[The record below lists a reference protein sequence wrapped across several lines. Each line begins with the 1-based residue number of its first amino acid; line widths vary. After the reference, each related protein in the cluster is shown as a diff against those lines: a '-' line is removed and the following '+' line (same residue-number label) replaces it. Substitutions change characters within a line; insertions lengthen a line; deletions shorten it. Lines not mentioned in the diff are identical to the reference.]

1 MMKKYKWSLL
11 LGSLLSLSPILIGL
25 LLWNQLPAK
34 LPTHFSTGNTPD
46 GWSSKAITVFG
57 LPLFMFAMMWFCF
70 LFTHVDPKR
79 QNISPKLIRAL
90 VWFMAALSPI
100 VVCSSY
106 AIALGINVNITLLT
120 YLIIGL
126 MLLVIGNYLAKT
138 KQNYSAGIRI
148 PWTLSSEENWNRTH
162 RVSSRLFIFCGLAM
176 IANGFLDSNILLFFI
191 MAVLIVIPYAYSF
204 SREKENQKNQ
214 ERDLVLEI
222 SGGEG
227 MNDIEKQAFTL
238 KDYEKVDEITDG
250 QTFLYVV
257 LPQFYSY
264 KNENYEFVMI
274 LVDYKKLDLKN
285 GYTYWG
291 NGLQDIMN
299 CEMNPIPQLEKKQ
312 MPTKIAELNW
322 KTETDEIKL
331 KKCVVAPITY
341 MEQYKEE
348 ISSAAIHVEWKK
360 KYLKNEEKTIQKIE
374 TYLYNSHD
382 QSFRYRIYSP
392 EIELR
397 NNTIKVMTS
406 LQAINKVALLFMA
419 VFLTGMIAIYQLR
432 FEHREESY
440 GISLAY
446 GAQYKELYWEI
457 FCEIL
462 LLNSIGTIIGIVI
475 GYLVTYYVDFGIM
488 ISVVN
493 VQGSWYT
500 FLSAYGLCVVLS
512 SFVSVITFRKLKK
525 KKIIE
530 LLNVY

>member
-1 MMKKYKWSLL
+1 MKNCINNMIQIRDKRLKV
-11 LGSLLSLSPILIGL
+11 IGL
-25 LLWNQLPAK
+25 IDNSVYSGMIIPYQTMLNVYKEEKDIQFSGTFFCENELQKQKRIDEVIEQIKEKDNHADILGVTEGEELYKNALYTKIQWRIVRGMCALVAILFFMINETIVLMAKAKKERKIMGINLALGATERDIKYCLFFETLLVTLLAVFLVMITLRPLAK
-34 LPTHFSTGNTPD
+34 LASLEH
-46 GWSSKAITVFG
+46 
-57 LPLFMFAMMWFCF
+57 
-70 LFTHVDPKR
+70 
-79 QNISPKLIRAL
+79 
-90 VWFMAALSPI
+90 
-100 VVCSSY
+100 
-106 AIALGINVNITLLT
+106 
-120 YLIIGL
+120 II
-126 MLLVIGNYLAKT
+126 I
-138 KQNYSAGIRI
+138 
-148 PWTLSSEENWNRTH
+148 
-162 RVSSRLFIFCGLAM
+162 
-176 IANGFLDSNILLFFI
+176 LDSMVIVETVIL
-191 MAVLIVIPYAYSF
+191 AVWACEILTWIIV
-204 SREKENQKNQ
+204 SRIKKE
-214 ERDLVLEI
+214 
-222 SGGEG
+222 
-227 MNDIEKQAFTL
+227 
-238 KDYEKVDEITDG
+238 
-250 QTFLYVV
+250 
-257 LPQFYSY
+257 
-264 KNENYEFVMI
+264 
-274 LVDYKKLDLKN
+274 
-285 GYTYWG
+285 